1 MNEQNTYSDDENV
14 LKEDDLKNVEGIQS
28 SISEMNELGSNES
41 EGNELLMH
49 SANMYE
55 NSEDKYKDNLSSA
68 ITFFVCGAAG
78 IIILILNDLGIL
90 KFVVKGSSNFILIN
104 IVLGLLFVGFIA
116 IGFWSLKYS
125 KNIKNKAA
133 IENKDTDTILAWL
146 NENVSRDD
154 IESSYNNDIAEEM
167 KYFNRSDYIKS
178 AILKQFPET
187 PSGRPSRSIWD
198 GFSISSR
205 PCPVI
210 SNIPS
215 SLVEP

>member
-14 LKEDDLKNVEGIQS
+14 LKEDDLKNVEDIQS
-28 SISEMNELGSNES
+28 SISKMNELGSNEA

-187 PSGRPSRSIWD
+187 EDNLADTVADKYID
-198 GFSISSR
+198 TLF
-205 PCPVI
+205 
-210 SNIPS
+210 
-215 SLVEP
+215 E

>member
-14 LKEDDLKNVEGIQS
+14 LKEDDLKNVEDIQS
-28 SISEMNELGSNES
+28 SISKMNELGSNEA

-146 NENVSRDD
+146 NENVSKDD

-187 PSGRPSRSIWD
+187 EDNLADTVADKYID
-198 GFSISSR
+198 TLF
-205 PCPVI
+205 
-210 SNIPS
+210 
-215 SLVEP
+215 E

>member
-146 NENVSRDD
+146 NENVSSDD

-187 PSGRPSRSIWD
+187 EDNLADTVADKYID
-198 GFSISSR
+198 TLF
-205 PCPVI
+205 
-210 SNIPS
+210 
-215 SLVEP
+215 E

>member
-1 MNEQNTYSDDENV
+1 MNEQNTDSDDENV
-14 LKEDDLKNVEGIQS
+14 LKEDDLKNVEDIQS
-28 SISEMNELGSNES
+28 SISKMNELGSNEA

-187 PSGRPSRSIWD
+187 EDNLADTVADKYID
-198 GFSISSR
+198 TLF
-205 PCPVI
+205 
-210 SNIPS
+210 
-215 SLVEP
+215 E

>member
-14 LKEDDLKNVEGIQS
+14 LKEDDLKNVESIQS

-187 PSGRPSRSIWD
+187 EDNLADTVADKYID
-198 GFSISSR
+198 TLF
-205 PCPVI
+205 
-210 SNIPS
+210 
-215 SLVEP
+215 E

>member
-14 LKEDDLKNVEGIQS
+14 LKEDDLKNVEDIQS
-28 SISEMNELGSNES
+28 SISKMNELGSNEA

-78 IIILILNDLGIL
+78 INILILNDLGIL

-187 PSGRPSRSIWD
+187 EDNLADTVADKYID
-198 GFSISSR
+198 ALF
-205 PCPVI
+205 
-210 SNIPS
+210 
-215 SLVEP
+215 E

>member
-14 LKEDDLKNVEGIQS
+14 LKEDDLKNVEDIQS
-28 SISEMNELGSNES
+28 SISKMNELGSNEA

-154 IESSYNNDIAEEM
+154 IESSYNNDIAN
-167 KYFNRSDYIKS
+167 KKR
-178 AILKQFPET
+178 
-187 PSGRPSRSIWD
+187 
-198 GFSISSR
+198 
-205 PCPVI
+205 
-210 SNIPS
+210 
-215 SLVEP
+215 

>member
-14 LKEDDLKNVEGIQS
+14 LKEDDLKNVEDIQS
-28 SISEMNELGSNES
+28 SISKMNELGSNEA

-90 KFVVKGSSNFILIN
+90 KFVVKGNSNFILIN

-187 PSGRPSRSIWD
+187 EDNLADTVADKYID
-198 GFSISSR
+198 TLF
-205 PCPVI
+205 
-210 SNIPS
+210 
-215 SLVEP
+215 E

>member
-14 LKEDDLKNVEGIQS
+14 LKEDDLKNVEDIQS
-28 SISEMNELGSNES
+28 SISELNELGSNEA

-187 PSGRPSRSIWD
+187 EDNLADTVADKYID
-198 GFSISSR
+198 TLF
-205 PCPVI
+205 
-210 SNIPS
+210 
-215 SLVEP
+215 E

>member
-125 KNIKNKAA
+125 KNIKNKVA

-187 PSGRPSRSIWD
+187 EDNLADTVADKYID
-198 GFSISSR
+198 TLF
-205 PCPVI
+205 
-210 SNIPS
+210 
-215 SLVEP
+215 E

>member
-14 LKEDDLKNVEGIQS
+14 LKEDDLKNVEDIQS
-28 SISEMNELGSNES
+28 SISKMNELGSNEA

-133 IENKDTDTILAWL
+133 IENKDADTILAWL

-187 PSGRPSRSIWD
+187 EDNLADTVADKYID
-198 GFSISSR
+198 TLF
-205 PCPVI
+205 
-210 SNIPS
+210 
-215 SLVEP
+215 E

>member
-14 LKEDDLKNVEGIQS
+14 LKEDDLKNVEDIQS
-28 SISEMNELGSNES
+28 SISKMNELGSNEA

-154 IESSYNNDIAEEM
+154 IESSYNNDISEEM

-187 PSGRPSRSIWD
+187 EDNLADTVADKYID
-198 GFSISSR
+198 TLF
-205 PCPVI
+205 
-210 SNIPS
+210 
-215 SLVEP
+215 E

>member
-14 LKEDDLKNVEGIQS
+14 LKEDDLKNVEDIQS
-28 SISEMNELGSNES
+28 SISKMNELGSNEA

-68 ITFFVCGAAG
+68 ITFFICGAAG

-187 PSGRPSRSIWD
+187 EDNLADTVADKYID
-198 GFSISSR
+198 TLF
-205 PCPVI
+205 
-210 SNIPS
+210 
-215 SLVEP
+215 E

>member
-14 LKEDDLKNVEGIQS
+14 LKEDDLKNVEDIQS
-28 SISEMNELGSNES
+28 SISKMNELGSNEA

-78 IIILILNDLGIL
+78 IIRLILNDLGIL

-187 PSGRPSRSIWD
+187 EDNLADTVADKYID
-198 GFSISSR
+198 TLF
-205 PCPVI
+205 
-210 SNIPS
+210 
-215 SLVEP
+215 E

>member
-55 NSEDKYKDNLSSA
+55 NSQDKYKDNLSSA

-187 PSGRPSRSIWD
+187 EDNLADTVADKYID
-198 GFSISSR
+198 ALF
-205 PCPVI
+205 
-210 SNIPS
+210 
-215 SLVEP
+215 E

>member
-14 LKEDDLKNVEGIQS
+14 LKEDDLKNVEDIQS
-28 SISEMNELGSNES
+28 SISKMNELGSNEA

-68 ITFFVCGAAG
+68 ITFFVCGADG

-187 PSGRPSRSIWD
+187 EDNLADTVADKYID
-198 GFSISSR
+198 TLF
-205 PCPVI
+205 
-210 SNIPS
+210 
-215 SLVEP
+215 E

>member
-14 LKEDDLKNVEGIQS
+14 LKEDDLKNVEDIQS
-28 SISEMNELGSNES
+28 SISKMNELGSNEA

-187 PSGRPSRSIWD
+187 EDNLADTVADKYID
-198 GFSISSR
+198 ALF
-205 PCPVI
+205 
-210 SNIPS
+210 
-215 SLVEP
+215 

>member
-1 MNEQNTYSDDENV
+1 MFYFTFCNKEAYYMNEQNTYSDDENV
-14 LKEDDLKNVEGIQS
+14 LKEDDLKNVEDIQS
-28 SISEMNELGSNES
+28 SISEMNELGSNEA

-187 PSGRPSRSIWD
+187 EDNLADTAADKYID
-198 GFSISSR
+198 TLF
-205 PCPVI
+205 
-210 SNIPS
+210 
-215 SLVEP
+215 E

>member
-14 LKEDDLKNVEGIQS
+14 LKEGDLKNVEDIQS
-28 SISEMNELGSNES
+28 SISEMNELGSNEA

-187 PSGRPSRSIWD
+187 EDNLADTVADKYID
-198 GFSISSR
+198 TLF
-205 PCPVI
+205 
-210 SNIPS
+210 
-215 SLVEP
+215 E

>member
-1 MNEQNTYSDDENV
+1 MNEQNTYCDDENV
-14 LKEDDLKNVEGIQS
+14 LKEEDLKNVEDIQS
-28 SISEMNELGSNES
+28 SISKMNELGSNEA

-187 PSGRPSRSIWD
+187 EDNLADTVADKYID
-198 GFSISSR
+198 TLF
-205 PCPVI
+205 
-210 SNIPS
+210 
-215 SLVEP
+215 E

>member
-1 MNEQNTYSDDENV
+1 MNEQNTYSNDENV

-187 PSGRPSRSIWD
+187 EDNLADTVADKYID
-198 GFSISSR
+198 ALF
-205 PCPVI
+205 
-210 SNIPS
+210 
-215 SLVEP
+215 E

>member
-14 LKEDDLKNVEGIQS
+14 LKEDDLKNVEDIQS
-28 SISEMNELGSNES
+28 SISKMNELGSNEA

-78 IIILILNDLGIL
+78 IIILILNDLSIL

-187 PSGRPSRSIWD
+187 EDNLADTVADKYID
-198 GFSISSR
+198 TLF
-205 PCPVI
+205 
-210 SNIPS
+210 
-215 SLVEP
+215 E

>member
-14 LKEDDLKNVEGIQS
+14 LKEDDLKNVEDIQS
-28 SISEMNELGSNES
+28 SISKMNELGSNEA

-104 IVLGLLFVGFIA
+104 IVLRLLFVGFIA

-187 PSGRPSRSIWD
+187 EDNLADTVADKYID
-198 GFSISSR
+198 TLF
-205 PCPVI
+205 
-210 SNIPS
+210 
-215 SLVEP
+215 E

>member
-14 LKEDDLKNVEGIQS
+14 LKEEDLKNVEDIQS
-28 SISEMNELGSNES
+28 SISEMNELGSNEA

-187 PSGRPSRSIWD
+187 EDNLADTVADKYID
-198 GFSISSR
+198 TLF
-205 PCPVI
+205 
-210 SNIPS
+210 
-215 SLVEP
+215 E

>member
-133 IENKDTDTILAWL
+133 IESKDTDTILAWL
-146 NENVSRDD
+146 NVNVSRDD

-187 PSGRPSRSIWD
+187 EDNLADTVADKYID
-198 GFSISSR
+198 ALF
-205 PCPVI
+205 
-210 SNIPS
+210 
-215 SLVEP
+215 E

>member
-14 LKEDDLKNVEGIQS
+14 LKEDDLKNVEDIQS

-187 PSGRPSRSIWD
+187 EDNLADTVADKYID
-198 GFSISSR
+198 TLF
-205 PCPVI
+205 
-210 SNIPS
+210 
-215 SLVEP
+215 E